1 MPTIREDTAR
11 ATRHLP
17 ITQQLKDVLNKA
29 AEAAGIELVRVT
41 SGGQPPTGPDR
52 TGSHRHDNGN
62 AADLELWKEGRALN
76 FTRSDERPVIAAF
89 VIAAAANGA
98 TGIGAGIDY
107 MGPKTL
113 HVGFGSKMIWGAG
126 GKSANAPDW
135 LRNAVTKGWEG
146 STGGTAPAP
155 DIPESLPT
163 AAGRDRFVV
172 IARGGLKLRGG
183 PGLEFAALQTL
194 DTGTE
199 VTVLDMAGDK
209 NDWARVDLEGDG
221 LVDGFLFAAFLA
233 PADAEEHED
242 HSAGA
247 GVA

>member
-1 MPTIREDTAR
+1 MATIREDTAR

-17 ITQQLKDVLNKA
+17 ITQQLRDILSKA
-29 AEAAGIELVRVT
+29 ADAAGIDLVRVT

-62 AADLELWKEGRALN
+62 AADLELWKDGRALN
-76 FTRSDERPVIAAF
+76 FTRPDERPIVEAF
-89 VIAAAANGA
+89 ATAAAATGA

-113 HVGFGSKMIWGAG
+113 HVGFGSKAVWGAG

-135 LRNAVTKGWEG
+135 LRKAVTRGWDG
-146 STGGTAPAP
+146 PGTATPP
-155 DIPESLPT
+155 VISVSFPV
-163 AAGRDRFVV
+163 AAGRGRSVV
-172 IARGGLKLRGG
+172 VARGGLKLRGG
-183 PGLEFAALQTL
+183 PGLEFAAIRTL

-199 VTVLDMAGDK
+199 VTVLDLAGD
-209 NDWARVDLEGDG
+209 NNAWARVDLEGDG

-233 PADAEEHED
+233 PAEAEEHED
-242 HSAGA
+242 HSGDDGA
-247 GVA
+247 D